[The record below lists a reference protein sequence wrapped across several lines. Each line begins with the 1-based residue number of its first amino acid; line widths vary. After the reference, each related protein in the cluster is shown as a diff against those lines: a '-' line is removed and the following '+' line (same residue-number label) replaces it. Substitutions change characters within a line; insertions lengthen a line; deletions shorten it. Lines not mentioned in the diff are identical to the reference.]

1 MHTKTLEQL
10 TLQELASIHLDQ
22 HGHTRSLADG
32 WIQSGMGFLVTEIQQ
47 SLPRVYTGFFSPLY
61 GAFALL
67 DQIGEIYSNT
77 AIADCGNANASG
89 IKKALYYFGGMP
101 FDNDE
106 VKALYGLRNA
116 LMHNGSLLYRGRFNQ
131 KTNAWDGPFHR
142 FRWNKSLPGPIELPA
157 VAWDG
162 ILDNLTP
169 LCTTKINVAKICEL
183 AVESVAAARKSLDE
197 NTLGIS
203 LKEGEK
209 ELYYRYLHH
218 ERLQPVQED
227 EVDDSNE

>member
-1 MHTKTLEQL
+1 MKTKTLQQL

-22 HGHTRSLADG
+22 HGHARQLADG

-67 DQIGEIYSNT
+67 DQIGEIYKNT
-77 AIADCGNANASG
+77 AIPDCGNDAASG

-116 LMHNGSLLYRGRFNQ
+116 LMHNGSLLYRGRFNN
-131 KTNAWDGPFHR
+131 KTTTWDGPFHR
-142 FRWNKSLPGPIELPA
+142 FRWNKSLEKPIKLPGSP
-157 VAWDG
+157 WDG
-162 ILDNLTP
+162 VLDNLTP
-169 LCTTKINVAKICEL
+169 LCTPAINVAKICEL
-183 AVESVAAARKSLDE
+183 AIESVAAARRALDS
-197 NTLGIS
+197 NALGIS

-218 ERLQPVQED
+218 HSPTPDHED
-227 EVDDSNE
+227 

>member
-1 MHTKTLEQL
+1 MQTKKLQQL

-22 HGHTRSLADG
+22 YGHPRQLADG

-67 DQIGEIYSNT
+67 DQIGEIYKNT
-77 AIADCGNANASG
+77 AIPHCGNEAASG
-89 IKKALYYFGGMP
+89 IKKALYYFGGMS

-142 FRWNKSLPGPIELPA
+142 FSWNKSLPTAIRLPTCP
-157 VAWDG
+157 WDG
-162 ILDNLTP
+162 VLDNLSP
-169 LCTTKINVAKICEL
+169 KCTTEISVAKICEL
-183 AVESVAAARKSLDE
+183 AIDAVAEAKKALD
-197 NTLGIS
+197 NNNLGID

-218 ERLQPVQED
+218 QRFK
-227 EVDDSNE
+227 ST